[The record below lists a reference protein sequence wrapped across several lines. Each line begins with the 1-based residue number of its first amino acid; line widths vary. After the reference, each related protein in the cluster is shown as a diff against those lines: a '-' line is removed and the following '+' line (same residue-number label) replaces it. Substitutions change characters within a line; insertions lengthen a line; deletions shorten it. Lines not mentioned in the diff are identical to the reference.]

1 MKLITHGCRGSI
13 PNPSKEML
21 KYGGNTTCFE
31 LNMDDFQVF
40 FDTGSGF
47 QNAVLD
53 DNKQKIIVFSHFHH
67 DHLQGLAFNKY
78 LITAEKKTFI
88 CSALVNAEKLNKI
101 IRRYFSGDFFPL
113 DLFENLDN
121 VTFSNFT
128 DVQTMVSG
136 EFKIESIKLNH
147 PGGSYGYSVTRN
159 NKKCVFLCDNEFTT
173 SQADE
178 LKIFA
183 ENADMVIWDGM
194 FTEEELRVKT
204 GWGHSSIQQGIDFFS
219 SLNCGKII
227 ISHHAPYRT
236 DAELDTIEESLPTG
250 IHLAKDGQVL
260 KL

>member
-13 PNPSKEML
+13 PNPSKKML
-21 KYGGNTTCFE
+21 RYGGNTTCFE

-53 DNKQKIIVFSHFHH
+53 NNKQIIIFFSHFHH

-78 LITAEKKTFI
+78 LIKAEKKICI
-88 CSALVNAEKLNKI
+88 CSALVNAGKLKKI

-113 DLFENLDN
+113 DLFDNLDN
-121 VTFSNFT
+121 VTFSNFIEI
-128 DVQTMVSG
+128 QTMVSG
-136 EFKIESIKLNH
+136 ELKIETIKLNH

-183 ENADMVIWDGM
+183 EKADVVIWDGM

-219 SLNCGKII
+219 NLNCGEII

-236 DAELDTIEESLPTG
+236 DAELDIIEQSLPTG
-250 IHLAKDGQVL
+250 IQLAKDGQVL

>member
-21 KYGGNTTCFE
+21 RYGGNTTCFE
-31 LNMDDFQVF
+31 LNMDDFQIF

-53 DNKQKIIVFSHFHH
+53 SNKQILIFFSHFHH
-67 DHLQGLAFNKY
+67 DHLQGLAFSKY
-78 LITAEKKTFI
+78 LLKPETKTFI
-88 CSALVNAEKLNKI
+88 CSSLVNAEKLNKI

-121 VTFSNFT
+121 VTFSNFI
-128 DVQTMVSG
+128 DVQKMVTG
-136 EFKIESIKLNH
+136 EFKIEAIKLNH

-159 NKKCVFLCDNEFTT
+159 DKKCVFLCDNEFTT
-173 SQADE
+173 SQTDE
-178 LKIFA
+178 LKNFSK
-183 ENADMVIWDGM
+183 NADYVIWDGM
-194 FTEEELRVKT
+194 FTEEELKSKT
-204 GWGHSSIQQGIDFFS
+204 GWGHSSLEQGVEFFS
-219 SLNCGKII
+219 DINCGQII

-236 DAELDTIEESLPTG
+236 DAELDIIGNSLPGG
-250 IHLAKDGQVL
+250 IQLAKDGQVL

>member
-21 KYGGNTTCFE
+21 RYGGNTTCFE
-31 LNMDDFQVF
+31 LNMDNFQIF

-47 QNAVLD
+47 QNAVID
-53 DNKQKIIVFSHFHH
+53 NNKQIMIFFSHFHH

-78 LITAEKKTFI
+78 LLKPETKTLI

-101 IRRYFSGDFFPL
+101 IRGYFSGDFFPL

-121 VTFSNFT
+121 VTFSNFIE
-128 DVQTMVSG
+128 VQTMVSDQ
-136 EFKIESIKLNH
+136 FKIEAIKLNH

-159 NKKCVFLCDNEFTT
+159 KKKCVFLCDNEFTT

-178 LKIFA
+178 LKMFIDK
-183 ENADMVIWDGM
+183 ADVVIWDGM
-194 FTEEELRVKT
+194 FTKEELRVKT

-219 SLNCGKII
+219 NLNCDKII

-236 DAELDTIEESLPTG
+236 DAELAKIEQSLPSG

>member
-1 MKLITHGCRGSI
+1 MKLKTHGCRGSI

-21 KYGGNTTCFE
+21 RYGGNTTCFE

-53 DNKQKIIVFSHFHH
+53 NNKQIIIFFSHFHH

-78 LITAEKKTFI
+78 LIKAEKKICI
-88 CSALVNAEKLNKI
+88 CSALVNAGKLKKI

-113 DLFENLDN
+113 DLFDNLDN
-121 VTFSNFT
+121 VTFSNFI
-128 DVQTMVSG
+128 DIQTMVSG
-136 EFKIESIKLNH
+136 ELKIETIKLNH
-147 PGGSYGYSVTRN
+147 PGGSFGYSVTRN

-178 LKIFA
+178 LKMFV
-183 ENADMVIWDGM
+183 EKADLVIWDGM
-194 FTEEELRVKT
+194 FTEEELQVKT

-219 SLNCGKII
+219 NLNCGEII

-236 DAELDTIEESLPTG
+236 DAELDIIEQSLPTG
-250 IHLAKDGQVL
+250 IQLAKDGQVL

>member
-1 MKLITHGCRGSI
+1 M
-13 PNPSKEML
+13 
-21 KYGGNTTCFE
+21 
-31 LNMDDFQVF
+31 
-40 FDTGSGF
+40 
-47 QNAVLD
+47 
-53 DNKQKIIVFSHFHH
+53 
-67 DHLQGLAFNKY
+67 AFNKY
-78 LITAEKKTFI
+78 LLKPETKTFI

-121 VTFSNFT
+121 VTFSNFIE
-128 DVQTMVSG
+128 VQTMVRDQ
-136 EFKIESIKLNH
+136 FKIEAIKLNH

-159 NKKCVFLCDNEFTT
+159 KKKCVFLCDNEFTT

-178 LKIFA
+178 LKMFIDK
-183 ENADMVIWDGM
+183 ADVVIWDGM
-194 FTEEELRVKT
+194 FTKEELRVKT

-219 SLNCGKII
+219 NLNCDKII

-236 DAELDTIEESLPTG
+236 DAELAIIEQSLPSG

>member
-53 DNKQKIIVFSHFHH
+53 NNKQIIIVFSHFHH

-136 EFKIESIKLNH
+136 EFKIETIKLNH

-219 SLNCGKII
+219 SLNCGEII

>member
-1 MKLITHGCRGSI
+1 MKLKTHGCRGSI

-21 KYGGNTTCFE
+21 RYGGNTTCFE

-53 DNKQKIIVFSHFHH
+53 NNKQIIIFFSHFHH

-78 LITAEKKTFI
+78 LIKAEKKICI
-88 CSALVNAEKLNKI
+88 CSALVNAGKLKKI

-113 DLFENLDN
+113 DLFDNLDN
-121 VTFSNFT
+121 VTFSNFI
-128 DVQTMVSG
+128 DIQTMVSG
-136 EFKIESIKLNH
+136 ELKIETIKLNH
-147 PGGSYGYSVTRN
+147 PGGSFGYSVTRN

-178 LKIFA
+178 LKIFV
-183 ENADMVIWDGM
+183 EKADLVIWDGM
-194 FTEEELRVKT
+194 FTEEELQVKT

-219 SLNCGKII
+219 NLNCGEII

-236 DAELDTIEESLPTG
+236 DAELDIIEQSLPTG
-250 IHLAKDGQVL
+250 IQLAKDGQVL

>member
-31 LNMDDFQVF
+31 LSMDDFQVF

-53 DNKQKIIVFSHFHH
+53 SNKQIIIVFSHFHH

-136 EFKIESIKLNH
+136 EFKIETIKLNH

-219 SLNCGKII
+219 SLNCGEII

>member
-1 MKLITHGCRGSI
+1 MKLKTHGCRGSI

-21 KYGGNTTCFE
+21 RYGGNTTCFE

-53 DNKQKIIVFSHFHH
+53 NNKQIIIFFSHFHH

-78 LITAEKKTFI
+78 LIRAEKKICI
-88 CSALVNAEKLNKI
+88 CSALVNAGKLKKI

-113 DLFENLDN
+113 DLFDNLDN
-121 VTFSNFT
+121 VTFSNFI
-128 DVQTMVSG
+128 DIQTMVSG
-136 EFKIESIKLNH
+136 ELKIETIKLNH

-178 LKIFA
+178 LKMFV
-183 ENADMVIWDGM
+183 EKADLVIWDGM
-194 FTEEELRVKT
+194 FTEEELQVKT

-219 SLNCGKII
+219 NLNCGEII

-236 DAELDTIEESLPTG
+236 DAELDIIEQSLPTG
-250 IHLAKDGQVL
+250 IQLAKDGQVL

>member
-21 KYGGNTTCFE
+21 RYGGNTTCFE
-31 LNMDDFQVF
+31 LSMDDFQVF

-53 DNKQKIIVFSHFHH
+53 NNKQIIIVFSHFHH

-128 DVQTMVSG
+128 DVQTMISG
-136 EFKIESIKLNH
+136 EFKIETIKLNH

-236 DAELDTIEESLPTG
+236 DAELDIIEESLPTG

>member
-1 MKLITHGCRGSI
+1 MKLKTHGCRGSI

-21 KYGGNTTCFE
+21 RYGGNTTCFE

-53 DNKQKIIVFSHFHH
+53 NNKQIIIFFSHFHH

-78 LITAEKKTFI
+78 LIKAEKKICI
-88 CSALVNAEKLNKI
+88 CSALVNAGKLKKI

-113 DLFENLDN
+113 DLFDNLDN
-121 VTFSNFT
+121 VTFSNFI
-128 DVQTMVSG
+128 DIQTMVSG
-136 EFKIESIKLNH
+136 ELKIETIKLNH

-178 LKIFA
+178 LKMFV
-183 ENADMVIWDGM
+183 EKADLVIWDGM
-194 FTEEELRVKT
+194 FTEEELQVKT

-219 SLNCGKII
+219 SLNCGEII

-236 DAELDTIEESLPTG
+236 DAELDIIEQSLPTG
-250 IHLAKDGQVL
+250 IQLAKDGQVL

>member
-53 DNKQKIIVFSHFHH
+53 DNKQIIIVFSHFHH

-136 EFKIESIKLNH
+136 EFKIETIKLNH

-194 FTEEELRVKT
+194 FTEKELRVKT

-219 SLNCGKII
+219 SLNCGEII

-236 DAELDTIEESLPTG
+236 DAELDIIEESLPTG

>member
-1 MKLITHGCRGSI
+1 MKLIVHGCRGSI

-21 KYGGNTTCFE
+21 RYGGNTTCFE
-31 LNMDDFQVF
+31 LNMDDFQIF
-40 FDTGSGF
+40 FDAGSGF

-53 DNKQKIIVFSHFHH
+53 SNKEVMIFFSHFHH

-78 LITAEKKTFI
+78 LLNPETKTFI
-88 CSALVNAEKLNKI
+88 CSALVNSEKLNKI
-101 IRRYFSGDFFPL
+101 IRRYFSGVFFPL
-113 DLFENLDN
+113 DLFNNLNN
-121 VTFSNFT
+121 VTFSNFSEA
-128 DVQTMVSG
+128 QRMVSG
-136 EFKIESIKLNH
+136 GFEIEAIKLNH
-147 PGGSYGYSVTRN
+147 PGGSYGYSVIRN

-178 LKIFA
+178 LKTFA
-183 ENADMVIWDGM
+183 EKADVVIWDGM
-194 FTEEELRVKT
+194 FTREELRSKT

-219 SLNCGKII
+219 NLNCGKII

-236 DAELDTIEESLPTG
+236 DAELDIIEQSLPNG

>member
-13 PNPSKEML
+13 PNPSKKML
-21 KYGGNTTCFE
+21 RYGGNTTCFE

-136 EFKIESIKLNH
+136 EFKIETIKLNH

-183 ENADMVIWDGM
+183 EKADVVIWDGM

-219 SLNCGKII
+219 SLNCGEII

-236 DAELDTIEESLPTG
+236 DAELDIIAESLPTG

>member
-136 EFKIESIKLNH
+136 ELKIETIKLNH

-236 DAELDTIEESLPTG
+236 DAELDIIEESLPTG

>member
-1 MKLITHGCRGSI
+1 MKLKTHGCRGSI

-21 KYGGNTTCFE
+21 RYGGNTTCFE

-40 FDTGSGF
+40 FDAGSGF

-53 DNKQKIIVFSHFHH
+53 SNKKIMIFFSHFHH

-78 LITAEKKTFI
+78 LIKAEKKICI
-88 CSALVNAEKLNKI
+88 CSALVNAGKLKKI

-113 DLFENLDN
+113 DLFDNLDN
-121 VTFSNFT
+121 VTFSNFI
-128 DVQTMVSG
+128 DIQTMVSG
-136 EFKIESIKLNH
+136 ELKIETIKLNH

-183 ENADMVIWDGM
+183 ERQMW
-194 FTEEELRVKT
+194 
-204 GWGHSSIQQGIDFFS
+204 
-219 SLNCGKII
+219 
-227 ISHHAPYRT
+227 
-236 DAELDTIEESLPTG
+236 
-250 IHLAKDGQVL
+250 
-260 KL
+260 

>member
-78 LITAEKKTFI
+78 LIKAEKKICI
-88 CSALVNAEKLNKI
+88 CSALVNAGKLKKI

-113 DLFENLDN
+113 DLFDNLDN
-121 VTFSNFT
+121 VTFSNFI
-128 DVQTMVSG
+128 DIQTMVSG
-136 EFKIESIKLNH
+136 ELKIETIKLNH

-219 SLNCGKII
+219 SLNCGEII

-236 DAELDTIEESLPTG
+236 DAELDIIEQSLPTG
-250 IHLAKDGQVL
+250 IQLAKDGQVL

>member
-53 DNKQKIIVFSHFHH
+53 NNKQIIIVFSHFHH

-78 LITAEKKTFI
+78 LITAEKKICI
-88 CSALVNAEKLNKI
+88 CSALVNAGKLKKI

-113 DLFENLDN
+113 DLFDNLDN

-128 DVQTMVSG
+128 DIQTMVSG
-136 EFKIESIKLNH
+136 ELKIETIKLNH

-178 LKIFA
+178 LKIFV
-183 ENADMVIWDGM
+183 EKADLVIWDGM

-219 SLNCGKII
+219 NLNCGEII

-236 DAELDTIEESLPTG
+236 DAELDIIEESLPTG

>member
-1 MKLITHGCRGSI
+1 MKLKTHGCRGSI

-21 KYGGNTTCFE
+21 RYGGNTTCFE

-53 DNKQKIIVFSHFHH
+53 NNKQIIIVFSHFHH

-121 VTFSNFT
+121 VTFSNFI
-128 DVQTMVSG
+128 DIQTMVSG
-136 EFKIESIKLNH
+136 ELKIETIKLNH

-178 LKIFA
+178 LKMFV
-183 ENADMVIWDGM
+183 EKADLVIWDGM
-194 FTEEELRVKT
+194 FTEEELQVKS

-219 SLNCGKII
+219 NLNCGEIM

-236 DAELDTIEESLPTG
+236 DAELDIIAESLPTG

>member
-21 KYGGNTTCFE
+21 RYGGNTTCFE

-53 DNKQKIIVFSHFHH
+53 NNKQIIIVFSHFHH

-78 LITAEKKTFI
+78 LIKAEKKICI
-88 CSALVNAEKLNKI
+88 CSALVNAGKLNKI

-121 VTFSNFT
+121 VTFSNFI
-128 DVQTMVSG
+128 DVQTMLSG
-136 EFKIESIKLNH
+136 EFKIETIRLNH

-183 ENADMVIWDGM
+183 EKADVVIWDGM

-219 SLNCGKII
+219 NLNCGEII

-236 DAELDTIEESLPTG
+236 DAELDIIEQSLPTG
-250 IHLAKDGQVL
+250 VHFAKDGQIL

>member
-21 KYGGNTTCFE
+21 RYGGNTTCFE

-53 DNKQKIIVFSHFHH
+53 NNKQIIIFFSHFHH

-78 LITAEKKTFI
+78 LIKAEKKICI
-88 CSALVNAEKLNKI
+88 CSALVNAGKLKKI

-113 DLFENLDN
+113 DLFDNLDN
-121 VTFSNFT
+121 VTFSNFI
-128 DVQTMVSG
+128 DIQTMVSG
-136 EFKIESIKLNH
+136 ELKIETIKLNH

-178 LKIFA
+178 LKMFV
-183 ENADMVIWDGM
+183 EKADLVIWDGM
-194 FTEEELRVKT
+194 FTEEELQVKT

-219 SLNCGKII
+219 SLNCGEII

-236 DAELDTIEESLPTG
+236 DADLDIIEKSLPTG

>member
-53 DNKQKIIVFSHFHH
+53 NNKQIIIVFSHFHH

-136 EFKIESIKLNH
+136 EFKIETIKLNH

-236 DAELDTIEESLPTG
+236 DAELDIIEESLPTG

>member
-21 KYGGNTTCFE
+21 RYGGNTTCFE

-136 EFKIESIKLNH
+136 EFKIETIKLNH

-219 SLNCGKII
+219 SLNCGEII

-236 DAELDTIEESLPTG
+236 DAELDIIEESLPTG

>member
-21 KYGGNTTCFE
+21 RYGGNTTCFE

-53 DNKQKIIVFSHFHH
+53 NNKKIIIVFSHFHH

-136 EFKIESIKLNH
+136 EFKIETIKLNH

-236 DAELDTIEESLPTG
+236 DAELDIIEESLPTG

>member
-21 KYGGNTTCFE
+21 RYGGNTTCFE

-128 DVQTMVSG
+128 DVQAMVSG
-136 EFKIESIKLNH
+136 EFKIETIKLNH

-219 SLNCGKII
+219 SLNCGKAI

>member
-1 MKLITHGCRGSI
+1 MKLKTHGCRGSI

-21 KYGGNTTCFE
+21 RYGGNTTCFE

-53 DNKQKIIVFSHFHH
+53 NNKQIIIFFSHFHH

-78 LITAEKKTFI
+78 LIKAEKKICI
-88 CSALVNAEKLNKI
+88 CSALVNAGKLKKI

-113 DLFENLDN
+113 DLFDNLDN
-121 VTFSNFT
+121 VTFSNFI
-128 DVQTMVSG
+128 DIQTMVSG
-136 EFKIESIKLNH
+136 ELKIETIKLNH

-236 DAELDTIEESLPTG
+236 DAELDIIEESLPTG

>member
-1 MKLITHGCRGSI
+1 MKLKTHGCRGSI

-21 KYGGNTTCFE
+21 RYGGNTTCFE

-53 DNKQKIIVFSHFHH
+53 NNKQIIIFFSHFHH

-78 LITAEKKTFI
+78 LITAEKKICI
-88 CSALVNAEKLNKI
+88 CSALVNAGKLKKI

-113 DLFENLDN
+113 DLFDNLDN
-121 VTFSNFT
+121 VTFSNFI
-128 DVQTMVSG
+128 DIQTMVSG
-136 EFKIESIKLNH
+136 ELKIETIKLNH

-219 SLNCGKII
+219 SLNCGEII

-236 DAELDTIEESLPTG
+236 DAELDIIEESLPTG

>member
-1 MKLITHGCRGSI
+1 MKLKTHGCRGSI

-21 KYGGNTTCFE
+21 RYGGNTTCFE
-31 LNMDDFQVF
+31 LSMDDFQVF

-53 DNKQKIIVFSHFHH
+53 NNKQIIIVFSHFHH

-121 VTFSNFT
+121 VAFSNFT

-219 SLNCGKII
+219 SLNCGEII

-236 DAELDTIEESLPTG
+236 DAELDIIEESLPTG